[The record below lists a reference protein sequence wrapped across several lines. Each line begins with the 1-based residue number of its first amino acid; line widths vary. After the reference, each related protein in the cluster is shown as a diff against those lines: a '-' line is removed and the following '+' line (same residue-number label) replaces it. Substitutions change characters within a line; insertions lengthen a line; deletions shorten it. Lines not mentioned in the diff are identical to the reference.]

1 MTRPPSLPHAL
12 LLTAASFATTA
23 LLIYVDVA
31 SAVIA

>member
-1 MTRPPSLPHAL
+1 MTRLPSLSHSL